1 MTSSVSQIRALMSAL
16 KKEVGE
22 HSNLQNA
29 ANALAALERAE
40 LDIKE
45 LCLDLEAIASSRAG
59 VIQLTAEE
67 RAESEEL
74 HRLRPG
80 KSIAREHA
88 ARALELA
95 KATDAA
101 RKAFND
107 ACAGRSPARAEAIA
121 KAVARLESIPF
132 KGRKALDEIN
142 AHPEAKNGDIL
153 RTLRYEEEDR
163 EDGFKHVSEGSWA
176 LLKIVLDQL
185 DKEVSCVPAAAQD
198 AKNAAEAAEDAFFNA
213 HKSRKIITVPLSVRT
228 REEDGPVSTSFG
240 AYCKGD

>member
-1 MTSSVSQIRALMSAL
+1 MTSSVEKLRALMSAL

-40 LDIKE
+40 LDVKE
-45 LCLDLEAIASSRAG
+45 LCLDLEAIASSRSG
-59 VIQLTAEE
+59 GLTLTAEE
-67 RAESEEL
+67 QADAEEL
-74 HRLRPG
+74 AKLRPG
-80 KSIAREHA
+80 KSIARA
-88 ARALELA
+88 AVAEALRLA
-95 KATDAA
+95 RATDAA

-132 KGRKALDEIN
+132 KGRKALDEIA
-142 AHPEAKNGDIL
+142 AHPEAKNGDLL

-163 EDGFKHVSEGSWA
+163 EDGFKHVSDGSWA

-198 AKNAAEAAEDAFFNA
+198 AKNAAEAAEDAFFKA
-213 HKSRKIITVPLSVRT
+213 HASRKIVTVPLSVRT
-228 REEDGPVSTSFG
+228 REENSQVDTSFG